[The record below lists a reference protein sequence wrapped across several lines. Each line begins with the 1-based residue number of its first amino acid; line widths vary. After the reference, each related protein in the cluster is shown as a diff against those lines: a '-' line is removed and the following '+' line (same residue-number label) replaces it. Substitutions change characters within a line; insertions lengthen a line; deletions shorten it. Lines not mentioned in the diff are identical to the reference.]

1 MSKTAGNRV
10 RSWSL
15 RKNLN
20 VVDLSM
26 RRVQK
31 LGKVLPIRL
40 ATNRG
45 FKLQSSAKSM
55 EKFWAEMELVEKSF
69 TLGFRCNMD

>member
-1 MSKTAGNRV
+1 
-10 RSWSL
+10 
-15 RKNLN
+15 
-20 VVDLSM
+20 M
-26 RRVQK
+26 RRVRK

-55 EKFWAEMELVEKSF
+55 EKFWAEMELVEESF
-69 TLGFRCNMD
+69 TLGFRCTVD